1 MQFYASLEY
10 LDGLLPVEVVI
21 TNEGGHAPLEIMKPV
36 LMMTTVT
43 TSLLVKVPILCQ
55 FPNIVVIR
63 SILVSYRG
71 ICSRLLKL

>member
-1 MQFYASLEY
+1 MKLNTGLEY
-10 LDGLLPVEVVI
+10 IDGFLPIKVVV
-21 TNEGGHAPLEIMKPV
+21 TDEGGHAPLEIMKPV
-36 LMMTTVT
+36 LMVTTVT